1 MKNLIDLF
9 KRKKYKAVA
18 ISMSFIVIAILCC
31 LPIILVSLTEINIG
45 HRLYINLCF
54 LPLLS
59 IPLIWCGLSFY
70 PSTCGYNLDKEDFEV
85 KYVEGGV
92 EVKYKQY
99 RFILKNGQDTQS
111 YLPSVDEDGNEVPR
125 RLAIQLSDA
134 IRVYFKRFN
143 EYVIPPEETKTVKN
157 KSEKEISKIPD
168 AIKMT
173 SEEKEKYIKKRKLLG
188 IFTLIISF
196 VLICV
201 GIFCFSYVDDN
212 AQNMSN
218 LEKILVGG
226 VVFVASFIIGVVYLV
241 KSFKDLSY
249 KWRIRNGEVY
259 ITDCYIYG
267 KTERWIRRH
276 RYLTSYYLKVK
287 TNPEIYVTDW
297 IKTSKKLYKDS
308 SEDKKYKLIIIKYDY
323 KTKFDVQPIEMFEDS
338 VINY

>member
-18 ISMSFIVIAILCC
+18 ISMSFIVCAIIFWIPFIFELFTGFGLDSKYLSTIIV
-31 LPIILVSLTEINIG
+31 LPFISIG
-45 HRLYINLCF
+45 
-54 LPLLS
+54 
-59 IPLIWCGLSFY
+59 LIWCGLSFY

-99 RFILKNGQDTQS
+99 RFILKNGQS
-111 YLPSVDEDGNEVPR
+111 SINYFPSVDEDGNEVPR
-125 RLAIQLSDA
+125 RLATQLSEA
-134 IRVYFKRFN
+134 FGLYFKRFR
-143 EYVIPPEETKTVKN
+143 EHIVPEESKTVKN
-157 KSEKEISKIPD
+157 KSEKEVSKIPD
-168 AIKMT
+168 TVKMT
-173 SEEKEKYIKKRKLLG
+173 SEEKEKLIRKRKPLG
-188 IFTLIISF
+188 LFTLIISF

-212 AQNMSN
+212 AKNMTE
-218 LEKILVGG
+218 LEIVL
-226 VVFVASFIIGVVYLV
+226 IGVVASITSFVTGVVYFI

-249 KWRIRNGEVY
+249 KWRVRNGEVY

-267 KTERWIRRH
+267 KIIKWPRKL
-276 RYLTSYYLKVK
+276 RYLESYYLKVK
-287 TNPEIYVTDW
+287 TNSEIYVTDW

-308 SEDKKYKLIIIKYDY
+308 SEGKRYKLIIIKYDY